1 MFILTQSQKY
11 LELWNHWDFLSL
23 QKSFIL
29 LTNIMEGIKKD
40 VILWGK
46 LRADPRCDLP
56 LSLLLVILGFFLSS
70 LHQCYS
76 LRTFAHLKE
85 HS

>member
-1 MFILTQSQKY
+1 MCTELANQIWGMNQEHICEKTHVFILTQSQKY

-40 VILWGK
+40 VILW
-46 LRADPRCDLP
+46 
-56 LSLLLVILGFFLSS
+56 
-70 LHQCYS
+70 
-76 LRTFAHLKE
+76 E
-85 HS
+85 N

>member
-46 LRADPRCDLP
+46 LM
-56 LSLLLVILGFFLSS
+56 
-70 LHQCYS
+70 
-76 LRTFAHLKE
+76 
-85 HS
+85 